1 VPWCPSCRDEFREGF
16 TACADCGVDL
26 LPALPADGEAA
37 PEDPGE
43 GWVAV
48 AAASQAM
55 AAELLA
61 LRLREE
67 GIDARLLD
75 PRLAGGEADEAPRWR
90 LAVREGQE
98 AAAREA
104 LAREVELPEDA
115 EFAEADEEIGE
126 ER

>member
-1 VPWCPSCRDEFREGF
+1 MPWCPSCRDEFREGF
-16 TACADCGVDL
+16 SACADCGT
-26 LPALPADGEAA
+26 ALVAALSVKGEEAEA
-37 PEDPGE
+37 GPGE
-43 GWVAV
+43 GWVGV
-48 AAASQAM
+48 AAAGQVM

-67 GIDARLLD
+67 GIDARILD
-75 PRLAGGEADEAPRWR
+75 PRLAGGEADEVPRWR
-90 LAVREGQE
+90 LAVPEGQE